1 MLRGL
6 SGFGAAI
13 GFALC
18 LNSGYL
24 VATAEPSL
32 FYLANVGFHVIG
44 GLLFAPLLGLA
55 AWRLWRWCRPRA
67 TAPSRR
73 LLALGLG
80 LCLLGFVAGLGLTIL
95 GNDRPHRW
103 LLYTHIGLCVAAVGA
118 LSGGVAF
125 LRHQFTRG
133 QRQMW
138 RTALGVVIG
147 AVVVAGF
154 FTGYH
159 FHLWRSDPLQIVN
172 PLLPPLSQDDEG
184 MGGRDGPFHPAGVH
198 TNTGGRI
205 PSNFFMTSD
214 RCGDCHADIY
224 RQWSESAHR
233 FSSFNNQWYR
243 KSIEYMQ
250 DVLGT
255 RSSRWCAGCH
265 DVALLLNGMM
275 DTPVRALLDT
285 PEAHVGLAC
294 TACHAITQVRDTM
307 GNGNYEIT
315 YPALH
320 DWMASDHPALNA
332 LHDFL
337 VHVDPGPHRQ
347 VFLKPFHVNDNAQ
360 SSAFCST
367 CHKVHLDTH
376 VNNYRWF
383 RGFNE
388 YDAWQASGVS
398 GDGARSFYYPDAPQ
412 TCTDCHMPLTP
423 SDDPGNRDGVVHSHR
438 FPGANTALP
447 TANRHREQLDA
458 TMALLLSGVVS
469 LDIFAISPAPPASRP
484 PVASGTEGR
493 GPAVLSTTFPVGE
506 EQAPRMGRSMSP
518 ARPARSITA
527 PLDASEVQVQR
538 GSDMLVDV
546 VVRNRGVG
554 HFFPGGT
561 LDAFDVWV
569 EFQAVDERGQI
580 IFWSG
585 AVADEGRGPVEP
597 DAHRYG
603 ALLVDAHGNAINK
616 RNAWAARAAVYA
628 HAIPPDSADVVHYRL
643 AIPPHAGD
651 RITLTA
657 KLHYRKFR
665 WWYTQWA
672 YAGIRDPDQPP
683 AAISPHFDDGKWV
696 FTGDTSQASGATK
709 KIPDVPIATMALD
722 TVTLRV
728 VDTDGSPAMPPPQS
742 EHLERWPERWND
754 YGIGLLRQGDLRGAE
769 AAFQQV
775 AQLTPDDADGWVNLG
790 RVRLRDGNLEGARK
804 VLTQALGLQP
814 ELPRALFFLAM
825 VLKAEGDYETALSHL
840 HRVAEAYPKDRVVR
854 NQMGRL
860 LFLLGDYEA
869 ARTEL
874 ERVLRIDPEDLQAH
888 YNLMLCNRALGDE
901 TRADTH
907 HRLYLRF
914 KADESA
920 QVIAGVARRRDPS
933 ANLES
938 QPVHEHRSMTLP
950 PAPQYTACATDA
962 SPNGTGIP
970 CGGHPG
976 RDEK

>member
-1 MLRGL
+1 MLRWL
-6 SGFGAAI
+6 SGLGVAI

-24 VATAEPSL
+24 VAMAEPSL
-32 FYLANVGFHVIG
+32 FYLVNVGFHVVG
-44 GLLFAPLLGLA
+44 GLLFAPVLGLA
-55 AWRLWRWCRPRA
+55 VWRLWQGCQRRA
-67 TAPSRR
+67 TRPYRHLSSLGAILCFLGFST
-73 LLALGLG
+73 GLG
-80 LCLLGFVAGLGLTIL
+80 LMVF
-95 GNDRPHRW
+95 GNQRAHQW
-103 LLYTHIGLCVAAVGA
+103 LLYVHIGLCVAAVACLLIG
-118 LSGGVAF
+118 LTS
-125 LRHQFTRG
+125 LRHQLTHR
-133 QRQMW
+133 QRQIWQLAWGTVMS
-138 RTALGVVIG
+138 AAI
-147 AVVVAGF
+147 VAGLLA
-154 FTGYH
+154 GRH
-159 FHLWRSDPLQIVN
+159 VWRPDPFQVMN

-184 MGGRDGPFHPAGVH
+184 MGGQDGPFHPAGVH
-198 TNTGGRI
+198 TNTGGHI
-205 PSNFFMTSD
+205 PSNFFMTSA
-214 RCGDCHADIY
+214 RCGDCHQDVY
-224 RQWSESAHR
+224 RQWSESAHH

-275 DTPVRALLDT
+275 DTPVKALLDT

-315 YPALH
+315 YPPLH
-320 DWMASDHPALNA
+320 DWMASDHPVLNA

-347 VFLKPFHVNDNAQ
+347 VFLKPFHTNSQ
-360 SSAFCST
+360 SPAFCSS

-398 GDGARSFYYPDAPQ
+398 GDGARSFYYPEAPQ
-412 TCTDCHMPLTP
+412 TCSDCHMPLVP
-423 SDDPGNRDGVVHSHR
+423 SDDPGNRDGFVHSHR

-447 TANRHREQLDA
+447 TANRHPEQLDA
-458 TMALLLSGVVS
+458 TMDFLRSGVIS
-469 LDIFAISPAPPASRP
+469 LDIFAVSPAPPPRP
-484 PVASGTEGR
+484 PATGPKRRGT
-493 GPAVLSTTFPVGE
+493 AALATTFPVGE
-506 EQAPRMGRSMSP
+506 EQASPTGRRMSRPGP
-518 ARPARSITA
+518 ARPVVA
-527 PLDASEVQVQR
+527 PLDTSEVSVQR
-538 GSDMLVDV
+538 GSDVLVDV

-569 EFQAVDERGQI
+569 EFQAVDERGQV

-585 AVADEGRGPVEP
+585 AVADGGRGPVEP
-597 DAHRYG
+597 YAHRYG

-628 HAIPPDSADVVHYRL
+628 NAIPPGSADVVHYRL
-643 AIPPHAGD
+643 TLPADVGD
-651 RITLTA
+651 RLTLSA

-672 YAGIRDPDQPP
+672 YAGVRDPAEPP
-683 AAISPHFDDGKWV
+683 ADVSPHFDDGKWV
-696 FTGDTSQASGATK
+696 FTGDTEHVSGAVK
-709 KIPDVPIATMALD
+709 GVPDVPIATMASD

-728 VDTDGSPAMPPPQS
+728 VDTEMVTSMPSPLP
-742 EHLERWPERWND
+742 EHRERWND

-769 AAFQQV
+769 VAFQQV
-775 AQLTPDDADGWVNLG
+775 SRVAPDDADGWVNLG
-790 RVRLRDGNLEGARK
+790 RVRLQDGNLEGART
-804 VLTQALGLQP
+804 VLTQALALQP
-814 ELPRALFFLAM
+814 NLPRALFFLAM
-825 VLKAEGDYETALSHL
+825 VLKAEGDYETALAHL
-840 HRVAEAYPKDRVVR
+840 RRVAEHHPKDRVVR
-854 NQMGRL
+854 NQIGRL
-860 LFLLGDYEA
+860 LFLLGNYQA
-869 ARTEL
+869 AQAEL
-874 ERVLRIDPEDLQAH
+874 EQVLRIDPEDLQAH
-888 YNLMLCNRALGDE
+888 YNLMLCHRALGDE

-920 QVIAGVARRRDPS
+920 QVIAGAARRRDPS
-933 ANLES
+933 ADLES
-938 QPVHEHRSMTLP
+938 QPVHEHRSMPLP
-950 PAPQYTACATDA
+950 PPPIYTKRACTTDA
-962 SPNGTGIP
+962 SPNGIGTL
-970 CGGHPG
+970 CDNHPM
-976 RDEK
+976 RDGK